1 MNIVCLTDSLLS
13 PPPVLESRWH
23 PHTKISHV
31 CTYIYARK
39 QDFLVHFYP
48 KNVTQSSCSLLWS
61 RQKRVCCYFVRK
73 CGRRAGSSRIIMVT
87 AGEQLNFSGALG
99 AAVHQ
104 NSIQPN
110 RRSALTGT
118 VYSIFLSSK
127 PVKFRCAIYTYI
139 LYNTV
144 IILYVG

>member
-1 MNIVCLTDSLLS
+1 MYI
-13 PPPVLESRWH
+13 
-23 PHTKISHV
+23 
-31 CTYIYARK
+31 YIYARK
-39 QDFLVHFYP
+39 QDFLVHFNP

-73 CGRRAGSSRIIMVT
+73 CGRRAGSSRIIMVA

-99 AAVHQ
+99 AAVQCVHQ

-127 PVKFRCAIYTYI
+127 PVKFRCAI
-139 LYNTV
+139 LKLRCNV
-144 IILYVG
+144 RPYVGIYFHLLFDSLNCKANIM